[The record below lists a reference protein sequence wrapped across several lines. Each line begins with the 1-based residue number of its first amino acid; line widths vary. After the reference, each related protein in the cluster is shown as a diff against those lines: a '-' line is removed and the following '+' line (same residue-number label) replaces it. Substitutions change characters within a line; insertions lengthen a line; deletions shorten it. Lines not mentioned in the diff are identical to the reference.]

1 MLHGARAPKESAS
14 HMSTSPKPTRR
25 LPAPWS
31 VEEIPAGFKVVDA
44 DGKSLAYV
52 YGEDDGTRLQVGNK
66 LTMNE
71 ACRVALAIAKLPK
84 LLP

>member
-1 MLHGARAPKESAS
+1 M
-14 HMSTSPKPTRR
+14 TNNPTRPRR

-52 YGEDDGTRLQVGNK
+52 YGEDYETRRQVGNK
-66 LTMNE
+66 LTMDE
-71 ACRVALAIAKLPK
+71 ARRVARAIAKLPK